1 MLYYHRISEERP
13 ITLTKAVVPIIKF
26 RECHTKFNVDIS
38 FNQSSGY
45 TSSRAMKSYL
55 DQWPSLGNMVII
67 VKWFLKHHG
76 LDDPSNGGMGG
87 FTVFCMMLSFFQ
99 VRSSCL
105 FFFTFS
111 LLVLSYFFFKKK
123 KWNENSVMLSFLDSS
138 SYSKW
143 NFNTR

>member
-1 MLYYHRISEERP
+1 LILFKINIKLIINIFSYSDLDIVCFIKENSPDILKRIAQLLHYHRISEERP

-26 RECHTKFNVDIS
+26 REFHTQFNVDIS

-45 TSSRAMKSYL
+45 TSSRSMKNYL
-55 DQWPSLGNMVII
+55 DQWPSLGSMVII

-99 VRSSCL
+99 VRL
-105 FFFTFS
+105 NVFFFF
-111 LLVLSYFFFKKK
+111 
-123 KWNENSVMLSFLDSS
+123 
-138 SYSKW
+138 
-143 NFNTR
+143 